1 MIRLADAHRDLLRL
15 EAEQAYPRECCG
27 ILVGRDEEGV
37 YLVDKVVPSANLSDT
52 PDKTF
57 EVDMALRLRLQKE
70 LRGSD
75 ARVIGHYHSHPEG
88 RAEPSARDAERA
100 WEEGMIWLILAV
112 KTGLAVDIRAHLFKD
127 AARGFSP
134 LGVEYDP

>member
-27 ILVGRDEEGV
+27 ILVGRDEDGTFRVE
-37 YLVDKVVPSANLSDT
+37 KVVPSANLSDT
-52 PDKTF
+52 PHKTF

-88 RAEPSARDAERA
+88 RAEPSPRDAERA

-127 AARGFSP
+127 SAQGFSR
-134 LGVEYDP
+134 LAVEYDP